1 FLLGP
6 YFLKIVSIRRD
17 FLYSSIAV
25 VALVGS
31 YVATYST
38 FQMALALVFG
48 VLAYF
53 LRKQKYPTVCLL
65 LGFVLGPSLEEY
77 CRRAL
82 SINDGSPLVFLTS
95 PDSLFFIVLTAVFFY
110 FMVIRKPG
118 EKTLNTTSG

>member
-1 FLLGP
+1 LLGP

-17 FLYSSIAV
+17 VLYSSIAI

-82 SINDGSPLVFLTS
+82 SINDGNPLIFFTS
-95 PDSLFFIVLTAVFFY
+95 PDSLFFIALTVVFFY
-110 FMVIRKPG
+110 FMVIRKPKDRG
-118 EKTLNTTSG
+118 LGTRPA